1 MNIRGPMADE
11 PRSTA
16 RHPGWHYVAAVGLGG
31 LAVAAILLS
40 VFVLPEVLVDDAV
53 PGRRDMT
60 PAERLKTENDIRTT
74 LLQGLAGTFFLV
86 TAFFTARQLRVS
98 QDQLG
103 LVTRQTELIEDRQL
117 SERFGEA
124 LTRLDAEDSAS
135 AIGGI
140 YVLDA
145 VAKSSVE
152 YVDSVAQVLTAFLQG
167 EAESSRRLDSDVLGS
182 PTILPVDAEITV
194 LLRLAN
200 YHEPYGLIKV
210 DHVTVGGSLVVG
222 ASILEACYER

>member
-103 LVTRQTELIEDRQL
+103 LVTRQTELTEDRQL

-145 VAKSSVE
+145 VA
-152 YVDSVAQVLTAFLQG
+152 TC
-167 EAESSRRLDSDVLGS
+167 
-182 PTILPVDAEITV
+182 P
-194 LLRLAN
+194 
-200 YHEPYGLIKV
+200 
-210 DHVTVGGSLVVG
+210 
-222 ASILEACYER
+222 